1 MTLHF
6 PRMHAP
12 HWLAHAHV
20 NRAMT
25 IVLGVIGVSLLF
37 TALRVLDVA
46 VSGALISRASPAIVI
61 APAASGA
68 PVARDQLI
76 GTEPTGAGAPADASA
91 VDVPAAAVEAIS
103 L

>member
-12 HWLAHAHV
+12 RWMAHAHV

-46 VSGALISRASPAIVI
+46 VSGALISSRTHVMAI

-68 PVARDQLI
+68 PVAPDLLI
-76 GTEPTGAGAPADASA
+76 GTQPTGAGAPVEASM

>member
-6 PRMHAP
+6 PRLHAP
-12 HWLAHAHV
+12 HWMAHAHAD
-20 NRAMT
+20 RALT

-46 VSGALISRASPAIVI
+46 ISGALISSATPGIAI
-61 APAASGA
+61 A
-68 PVARDQLI
+68 PVAPDLLI
-76 GTEPTGAGAPADASA
+76 GPGPTGAGAPADASA

>member
-6 PRMHAP
+6 PRMQATR
-12 HWLAHAHV
+12 WMAHAHV

-46 VSGALISRASPAIVI
+46 VSGALISSGTHVI
-61 APAASGA
+61 ATAPAASGA
-68 PVARDQLI
+68 PAAPDLLI
-76 GTEPTGAGAPADASA
+76 GTEPTGAGAPVDASM
-91 VDVPAAAVEAIS
+91 VDMPAAAVEAIS